1 MSSPNL
7 VPGGYQQAVFA
18 AIDKPGPDLRIT
30 AVAGSGKSTTL
41 IELTL
46 LQVAK
51 PGDMVLCRTTVPL
64 VKPAFEL
71 IGQGTP
77 ATARGRDLGAHLIQG
92 LEVIERVEG
101 FAFGRFH
108 SCGAR
113 WAEEQ
118 IRRLSLKPDTDLPIA
133 SLEDRV
139 ASLAAVYVWAAGRG
153 ARTTGELRAAI
164 ETLFTEE
171 DGKPVIL
178 SSIHSSVFRLRPPW
192 GAAAPAS

>member
-1 MSSPNL
+1 
-7 VPGGYQQAVFA
+7 
-18 AIDKPGPDLRIT
+18 
-30 AVAGSGKSTTL
+30 
-41 IELTL
+41 
-46 LQVAK
+46 VAK

-77 ATARGRDLGAHLIQG
+77 ATVRGSDLGAHLVQT
-92 LEVIERVEG
+92 LEPIERVEG
-101 FAFGRFH
+101 FAFDRFH
-108 SCGAR
+108 ACSDQ

-118 IRRLSLKPDTDLPIA
+118 IRRLCKKPGTQLQIA

-153 ARTTGELRAAI
+153 ARTTGELLAAI

-178 SSIHSSVFRLRPPW
+178 SSILRAKGLEAARIYLLRPELLPHPR
-192 GAAAPAS
+192 ARTPAQQRQEENLRYVAYTRARRELSMVRSG